1 MKKLLRFRFTAI
13 VLLALLGALPLC
25 AQTTYKI
32 VLDGITEEN
41 FPDISNFQFI
51 VSNSEKLL
59 TIEAPNNQND
69 LSNIGPESDY
79 GFACGKPTA
88 AFQDGEASFDFTYDG
103 SVLYYR
109 FYAPHFTDV
118 QKGTIDLTTADANH
132 VVHLDLLKG
141 KKVITVNPVKGRDGE
156 AVSSCV
162 FFPNVNYGIYSNT
175 SNRIVNGV
183 RIGTATNHKTYTV
196 FADKGST
203 MEYVLKPETNDCA
216 LAVCTLDVTD
226 DDAPQSI
233 DADYSKAMYLRL
245 LVADGD
251 SYAGMVNP
259 QLQCT
264 YYTDNSSD
272 WGWGTYYGQMLLDH
286 KLVESAT
293 HYNWIET
300 YALPGSKLNLEIFN
314 VYQWRPHDY
323 DFLAP
328 YNCPTPYMVKTVE
341 INTEGNRQDV
351 IMGKSDPR
359 DVYFTIKGGAKMANV
374 LDLSVKAFYDFK
386 HYPFPDDAKW
396 DLARFKEVSRTIEGN
411 DLTYH
416 LKVSGVVPQVRIIPQ
431 ANYYAQYNDT
441 LWKANDLLRMVEFTL
456 PEAGTAATIDMLD
469 LSTVHAVTFKA
480 RHGFLKTNMIA
491 LHGEQFEYDE
501 SFSHAIEGH
510 KTDYNAIDTIVVYL
524 PEGDYQWYTL
534 SSSTGMVTS
543 GKTDF
548 HVGGDQVIIVD
559 PVLAGIQSVRT
570 DGNEAETYYSV
581 DGKRIAA
588 PTKGVNII
596 RTKGGKARKVVR

>member
-1 MKKLLRFRFTAI
+1 MKKLLRNRLSAF
-13 VLLALLGALPLC
+13 VMLMLMGAVSLC

-32 VLDGITEEN
+32 VLDGITEDN
-41 FPDISNFQFI
+41 FPDINHFQFI
-51 VSNSEKLL
+51 LSNSEKLL

-69 LSNIGPESDY
+69 LSYIGSESDY

-88 AFQDGEASFDFTYDG
+88 TFQDGEASFDFTYNG

-118 QKGTIDLTTADANH
+118 QKGTIDLTTADANN
-132 VVHLDLLKG
+132 VVRLNLLKD
-141 KKVITVNPVKGRDGE
+141 KKPITVHPILGRNGE

-175 SNRIVNGV
+175 SKRIVNGV
-183 RIGTATNHKTYTV
+183 TIGTSTNFKTYTV

-203 MEYVLKPETNDCA
+203 MEYVLKPADADCA
-216 LAVCTLDVTD
+216 LAVCSLAVTD
-226 DDAPQSI
+226 DDVPQSI
-233 DADYSKAMYLRL
+233 DADYSKAIYLRL

-272 WGWGTYYGQMLLDH
+272 WGWGSYYGQMLLDY
-286 KLVESAT
+286 KVVESAT

-300 YALPGSKLNLEIFN
+300 YALPGSKLNFEIFN
-314 VYQWRPHDY
+314 VYQWRTHDY

-328 YNCPTPYMVKTVE
+328 YNCPTPYIVKTVE
-341 INTEGNRQDV
+341 INTDGDRQDV

-359 DVYFTIKGGAKMANV
+359 DVLVTIKGGASMANV
-374 LDLSVKAFYDFK
+374 LDLNVKAFYDFK

-396 DLARFKEVSRTIEGN
+396 DLARFKEVNRTIEGN
-411 DLTYH
+411 DLTIH
-416 LKVSGVVPQVRIIPQ
+416 IKVSGVAPQVKITPQ

-441 LWKANDLLRMVEFTL
+441 LWKANDLLQTIECTL
-456 PEAGTAATIDMLD
+456 PEAGTTATIDQLD

-491 LHGEQFEYDE
+491 LHGDQFEYDE

-510 KTDYNAIDTIVVYL
+510 KTDNEAVDNIVVYL

-543 GKTDF
+543 DKTDF
-548 HVGGDQVIIVD
+548 HVSGDQVIIVD
-559 PVLAGIQSVRT
+559 AVLAGIQSVRT
-570 DGNEAETYYSV
+570 GGSEIESYYSV
-581 DGKRIAA
+581 DGKRLSA
-588 PTKGVNII
+588 PTRGVNII
-596 RTKGGKARKVVR
+596 RTKGGKTRKVVK

>member
-1 MKKLLRFRFTAI
+1 MKILLRNRLSAF
-13 VLLALLGALPLC
+13 VMLMLMGAVSLC

-41 FPDISNFQFI
+41 FPDINHFPFFLSD
-51 VSNSEKLL
+51 SEKLL

-69 LSNIGPESDY
+69 LSYIGNEADY
-79 GFACGKPTA
+79 GFACSKPTA
-88 AFQDGEASFDFTYDG
+88 SFQDGEVAFNITTEATQ
-103 SVLYYR
+103 LYYR

-118 QKGTIDLTTADANH
+118 QKGTIDLTTADANN
-132 VVHLDLLKG
+132 VVRLDLLKG
-141 KKVITVNPVKGRDGE
+141 KKPITVHPILGRNGE

-175 SNRIVNGV
+175 SKRIVNGV
-183 RIGTATNHKTYTV
+183 TIGTSTNFKTYTV

-203 MEYVLKPETNDCA
+203 MEYVLKPADADCA
-216 LAVCTLDVTD
+216 LAVCSLAVTD
-226 DDAPQSI
+226 DDVPQSI
-233 DADYSKAMYLRL
+233 DADYSKAIYLRL

-272 WGWGTYYGQMLLDH
+272 WGWGSYYGQMLLDY
-286 KLVESAT
+286 KVVESAT

-300 YALPGSKLNLEIFN
+300 YALPGSKLNFEIFN
-314 VYQWRPHDY
+314 VYQWRTHDY

-328 YNCPTPYMVKTVE
+328 YNCPTPYIVKTVE
-341 INTEGNRQDV
+341 INTDGDRQDV

-359 DVYFTIKGGAKMANV
+359 DVLVTIKGGASMANV
-374 LDLSVKAFYDFK
+374 LDLNVKAFYDFK

-396 DLARFKEVSRTIEGN
+396 DLARFKEVNRTIEGN
-411 DLTYH
+411 DLTIH
-416 LKVSGVVPQVRIIPQ
+416 IKVSGVAPQVKITPQ

-441 LWKANDLLRMVEFTL
+441 LWKANDLLQTIECTL
-456 PEAGTAATIDMLD
+456 PEAGTTATIDQLD

-491 LHGEQFEYDE
+491 LHGDQFEYDE

-510 KTDYNAIDTIVVYL
+510 KTDNEAVDNIVVYL

-543 GKTDF
+543 DKTDF
-548 HVGGDQVIIVD
+548 HVSGDQVIIVD
-559 PVLAGIQSVRT
+559 AVLAGIQSVRT
-570 DGNEAETYYSV
+570 GGSEIESYYSV
-581 DGKRIAA
+581 DGKRLSA
-588 PTKGVNII
+588 PTRGVNII
-596 RTKGGKARKVVR
+596 RTKGGKTRKVVK